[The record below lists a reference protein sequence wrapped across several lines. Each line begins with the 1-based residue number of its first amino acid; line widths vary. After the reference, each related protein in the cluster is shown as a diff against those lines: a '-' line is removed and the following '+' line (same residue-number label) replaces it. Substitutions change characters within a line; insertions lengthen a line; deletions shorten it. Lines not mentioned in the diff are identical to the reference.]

1 MDTSLSKDERMWG
14 MLCHISAFAFFIFPF
29 GNIIGPLVIW
39 LIKRDVYQFVNE
51 QGKESLN
58 FQISITIYALAALLL
73 SIILIGIPILIA
85 LFFFNFI
92 MVVVAAIKANDGY
105 HYRYPLSIELI
116 R

>member
-105 HYRYPLSIELI
+105 HYRYPLSIELV

>member
-39 LIKRDVYQFVNE
+39 LIKKDVYPFVNE

-58 FQISITIYALAALLL
+58 FQISVTIYAFAALLL

-92 MVVVAAIKANDGY
+92 MVVIAAIKSNDGF